1 MSATTGTRPAGI
13 DELEYRPKTIP
24 RLLGYMIGGPR
35 KTKFAIGVALRVV
48 ALLGLTAIPFIMG
61 SGMNVITDGGDKSDL
76 NPWGVAGLVAGG
88 VYLLFSFLSDRMFS
102 RMASQGLF
110 ELNIDMF
117 SNLQSLSMGFFF
129 SNPPGELS
137 SNVTNDAEVV
147 SLFFTNAVS
156 QIIRAFVQIFMI
168 LIVMTFMNWRLTVVA
183 LITVPA
189 LFGAVYLVA
198 RIASP
203 AFAKLQDVL
212 GDVSAFQEETLSGHK
227 VIISKERHDWAMEA
241 HEVEIAEAHRVGS
254 RAFLASLM
262 QFPATQMLSL
272 MQNVLV
278 LLAGTFM
285 VINGKADVG
294 TVMAFSSYSALL
306 SSPLA
311 QIANLVTTTLNAS
324 AGGER
329 VLRIV
334 DEQPDVGDA
343 PDAVE
348 YEFKGGRIQ
357 FEHVDFG
364 YVPGSLVLRDNTFD
378 VAPGESIGIC
388 GPTGAGKSTLI
399 NILTR
404 YYEIDGGRILI
415 DGQDLISLTRESL
428 RKQIG
433 VVLQEAFLFTD
444 TVMNNLR
451 YAREGA
457 TEADAI
463 EAAKKANAH
472 GFISALPDGYET
484 LLTERGSNLS
494 QGQRQMITIARAMVA
509 EPKMMI
515 LDEATSNV
523 DTRTEKLIQDGM
535 RALMDDKTSF
545 SIAHRLA
552 TIRSSSRIMVLNG
565 GVIEEMASHD
575 ELMAQRGF
583 YHALYMSQFKGKGP
597 DGESDAE
604 TMRDFVST

>member
-1 MSATTGTRPAGI
+1 MSASTTPPAAGI
-13 DELEYRPKTIP
+13 DELEYRPNTIP
-24 RLLGYMIGGPR
+24 RLLGYMIGGPKR
-35 KTKFAIGVALRVV
+35 AKFALAVALRVV
-48 ALLGLTAIPFIMG
+48 ALVGLTAIPFIMG
-61 SGMNVITDGGDKSDL
+61 NGMNIITEGGDRSDL
-76 NPWGVAGLVAGG
+76 NPWGFAGLIAGG
-88 VYLLFSFLSDRMFS
+88 IYLFFSLLSDRMFS

-117 SNLQSLSMGFFF
+117 SNLQRLSMGFFF

-147 SLFFTNAVS
+147 SLFYTNAVS

-168 LIVMTFMNWRLTVVA
+168 LMVMVLMNWQLTVVA
-183 LITVPA
+183 LVTVP
-189 LFGAVYLVA
+189 LLLGAVYLVA

-203 AFAKLQDVL
+203 AFAKLQEAL

-227 VIISKERHDWAMEA
+227 VIISKGRHEWAKEA
-241 HEVEIAEAHRVGS
+241 HVTEIAEAHRVGS

-272 MQNVLV
+272 LQNVLV

-285 VINGKADVG
+285 VINGKTDVG

-334 DEQPDVGDA
+334 DEEPQVGDA

-348 YEFKGGRIQ
+348 YEFRGGRIQ

-404 YYEIDGGRILI
+404 YYEIDSGRILI
-415 DGQDLISLTRESL
+415 DGQDLSTLTQESL

-444 TVMNNLR
+444 TVMNNLL

-457 TEADAI
+457 TPEDAI
-463 EAAKKANAH
+463 AAAKKANAH
-472 GFISALPDGYET
+472 DFITALPNGYDT
-484 LLTERGSNLS
+484 MLTERGANLS

-552 TIRSSSRIMVLNG
+552 TIRGSSRIMVLNG

-575 ELMAQRGF
+575 DLMAAKGF
-583 YHALYMSQFKGKGP
+583 YYALYMSQFKGKGP
-597 DGESDAE
+597 SDGTDHTAG
-604 TMRDFVST
+604 FVST

>member
-1 MSATTGTRPAGI
+1 VSAETTTHAAGI
-13 DELEYRPKTIP
+13 DELEYRPQTIP
-24 RLLGYMIGGPR
+24 RLLGYMIGGPKR
-35 KTKFAIGVALRVV
+35 AKFAAAVALRVV
-48 ALLGLTAIPFIMG
+48 ALVGLTAIPFIMG
-61 SGMNVITDGGDKSDL
+61 SGMNVITDGGDRADL
-76 NPWGVAGLVAGG
+76 TPWGVAGLVAGG
-88 VYLLFSFLSDRMFS
+88 IYLFFSFLSDRMFS

-110 ELNIDMF
+110 ELNVDMF
-117 SNLQSLSMGFFF
+117 TNLQRLSMGFFF

-147 SLFFTNAVS
+147 SLFYTNAVS

-168 LIVMTFMNWRLTVVA
+168 LVVMVLMNWRLTVVA
-183 LITVPA
+183 LVTVP
-189 LFGAVYLVA
+189 LLLGAVYLVA
-198 RIASP
+198 RVASP

-227 VIISKERHDWAMEA
+227 VIISKERHGWAKEA
-241 HEVEIAEAHRVGS
+241 HVAEITEAHRIGS

-272 MQNVLV
+272 LQNVLV

-311 QIANLVTTTLNAS
+311 QIANLITTTLNAS

-334 DEQPDVGDA
+334 DERPQVGDA
-343 PDAVE
+343 PDAVD
-348 YEFKGGRIQ
+348 YEFRGGRIQ

-404 YYEIDGGRILI
+404 YYEIDSGRILI
-415 DGQDLISLTRESL
+415 DGQDLGTLTQESL

-444 TVMNNLR
+444 TVMKS
-451 YAREGA
+451 A
-457 TEADAI
+457 ADDHDRPGDGGRA
-463 EAAKKANAH
+463 EDDDPRRGDQQRRHPH
-472 GFISALPDGYET
+472 GET
-484 LLTERGSNLS
+484 DPGRHAGTHG
-494 QGQRQMITIARAMVA
+494 RQ
-509 EPKMMI
+509 
-515 LDEATSNV
+515 
-523 DTRTEKLIQDGM
+523 
-535 RALMDDKTSF
+535 
-545 SIAHRLA
+545 
-552 TIRSSSRIMVLNG
+552 
-565 GVIEEMASHD
+565 D
-575 ELMAQRGF
+575 ELLDRPPPRDDPRLQPHHGAQRRSDRG
-583 YHALYMSQFKGKGP
+583 
-597 DGESDAE
+597 DG
-604 TMRDFVST
+604 VP

>member
-1 MSATTGTRPAGI
+1 MSSETKAPAAGI
-13 DELEYRPKTIP
+13 DDLEYRPKTVP
-24 RLLGYMIGGPR
+24 RLLGYMIGGPKR
-35 KTKFAIGVALRVV
+35 GPFAVAVVLRII
-48 ALLGLTAIPFIMG
+48 ALLGLTAIPFVMG
-61 SGMNVITDGGDKSDL
+61 NGMNIITDGGERSDL
-76 NPWGVAGLVAGG
+76 TPWGIAGLVAGA
-88 VYLLFSFLSDRMFS
+88 VYLLFSFFSDRMFS
-102 RMASQGLF
+102 RLASQALY

-117 SNLQSLSMGFFF
+117 TNLQSLSMGFFF

-147 SLFFTNAVS
+147 SLFYTNAVS

-168 LIVMTFMNWRLTVVA
+168 LIVMFFMNWRLTIVA
-183 LITVPA
+183 LVTVP
-189 LFGAVYLVA
+189 LLLGAVYLVA
-198 RIASP
+198 RVASP

-227 VIISKERHDWAMEA
+227 VIISKERHDWAKDAHATEISEA
-241 HEVEIAEAHRVGS
+241 HQVGS

-272 MQNVLV
+272 LQNVLV

-329 VLRIV
+329 VFRIV
-334 DEQPDVGDA
+334 DEQPLVGDA

-404 YYEIDGGRILI
+404 YYEIDSGRILI
-415 DGQDLISLTRESL
+415 DGQDLSTLTQDSL

-457 TEADAI
+457 TEEDAI
-463 EAAKKANAH
+463 AAAKQANAH
-472 GFISALPDGYET
+472 DFITALPEGYDT
-484 LLTERGSNLS
+484 MLTERGANLS
-494 QGQRQMITIARAMVA
+494 QGQRQMVTIARAMVA

-523 DTRTEKLIQDGM
+523 DTRTEKLIQDGI
-535 RALMDDKTSF
+535 RVLMNDKTSF

-552 TIRSSSRIMVLNG
+552 TIRDSSRIMVLNG
-565 GVIEEMASHD
+565 GAIEELAPHD
-575 ELMAQRGF
+575 DLMDAKGF
-583 YHALYMSQFKGKGP
+583 YYALYMSQFKGKGP
-597 DGESDAE
+597 GGDVGPVSAN
-604 TMRDFVST
+604 FVST

>member
-1 MSATTGTRPAGI
+1 VSAEAGSHAAGI

-35 KTKFAIGVALRVV
+35 KGKFAIAVALRVV

-61 SGMNVITDGGDKSDL
+61 SGMNVITEGGDASDL

-88 VYLLFSFLSDRMFS
+88 VYLFFSFLSDRMFS
-102 RMASQGLF
+102 RMASQGLY

-147 SLFFTNAVS
+147 SLFYTNAVS

-168 LIVMTFMNWRLTVVA
+168 LIVMTLMNWQLTVVA
-183 LITVPA
+183 LITVP
-189 LFGAVYLVA
+189 LLLGAVYLVA

-227 VIISKERHDWAMEA
+227 VIISKERHDWAMDA
-241 HEVEIAEAHRVGS
+241 HEVEITEAHRVGS

-285 VINGKADVG
+285 VINGKTDVG

-378 VAPGESIGIC
+378 VEPGESIGIC

-415 DGQDLISLTRESL
+415 DGQDLSSLTQESL

-457 TEADAI
+457 TEQDAI
-463 EAAKKANAH
+463 AAAKRANAH
-472 GFISALPDGYET
+472 DFIMALPNGYET
-484 LLTERGSNLS
+484 LLTERGANLS

-523 DTRTEKLIQDGM
+523 DTRTEQLIQEGM

-552 TIRSSSRIMVLNG
+552 TIRGSSRIMVLNG

-575 ELMAQRGF
+575 DLMAARGF
-583 YHALYMSQFKGKGP
+583 YYALYMSQFKGKGP
-597 DGESDAE
+597 DGGADAD

>member
-1 MSATTGTRPAGI
+1 MSDSTNPVAGI
-13 DELEYRPKTIP
+13 DELEYRPRTIP
-24 RLLGYMIGGPR
+24 RLLGYMIGGPKR
-35 KTKFAIGVALRVV
+35 ATFALAVVVRIV

-61 SGMNVITDGGDKSDL
+61 SGMNVITDGGDKADL
-76 NPWGVAGLVAGG
+76 TPWGIAGLIAGG
-88 VYLLFSFLSDRMFS
+88 VYLFFSLLSDRMFS

-110 ELNIDMF
+110 ELNVDMF
-117 SNLQSLSMGFFF
+117 SNLQTLSMGFFF

-147 SLFFTNAVS
+147 SLFYTNAVS
-156 QIIRAFVQIFMI
+156 QIIRAVVQIFMI
-168 LIVMTFMNWRLTVVA
+168 LIVMVVMNWRLTVVA
-183 LITVPA
+183 LVTVP
-189 LFGAVYLVA
+189 LLLGAVYLVA
-198 RIASP
+198 RVASP

-227 VIISKERHDWAMEA
+227 VIISKGRHGWARDA
-241 HEVEIAEAHRVGS
+241 HVAEITEAHRIGS

-272 MQNVLV
+272 LQNVLV

-334 DEQPDVGDA
+334 DERPEVADA
-343 PDAVE
+343 SDAVD
-348 YEFKGGRIQ
+348 YEFGGGRIQ
-357 FEHVDFG
+357 FENVDFG

-404 YYEIDGGRILI
+404 YYEIDSGRILI
-415 DGQDLISLTRESL
+415 DGQDLSTLTQESL

-444 TVMNNLR
+444 TVMNNLL

-457 TEADAI
+457 TPDEAVA
-463 EAAKKANAH
+463 AAKKANAH
-472 GFISALPDGYET
+472 DFISALPDGYET
-484 LLTERGSNLS
+484 MLTERGANLS

-509 EPKMMI
+509 DPKMMI

-552 TIRSSSRIMVLNG
+552 TIRDSSRIMVLNG
-565 GVIEEMASHD
+565 GAIEEMASHD
-575 ELMAQRGF
+575 ELMAERGF
-583 YHALYMSQFKGKGP
+583 YYALYMSQFKGKGP
-597 DGESDAE
+597 GDNADQA
-604 TMRDFVST
+604 TVDFAST

>member
-1 MSATTGTRPAGI
+1 MSARSVPPAPGI
-13 DELEYRPKTIP
+13 EDLEYRPGTIP
-24 RLLGYMIGGPR
+24 RLLGYMIGGPKR
-35 KTKFAIGVALRVV
+35 AEFAAAVALRIV

-61 SGMNVITDGGDKSDL
+61 NGMNVITDGGDRADL
-76 NPWGVAGLVAGG
+76 TPWGVAGLIAGG
-88 VYLLFSFLSDRMFS
+88 VYLFFSFLSDRMFS

-110 ELNIDMF
+110 ELNVDMF
-117 SNLQSLSMGFFF
+117 TNLQRLSMGFFF

-147 SLFFTNAVS
+147 SLFYTNAVS
-156 QIIRAFVQIFMI
+156 QIIRAFVQIMMI
-168 LIVMTFMNWRLTVVA
+168 LVVMVFMNWRLTVVA
-183 LITVPA
+183 LVTVP
-189 LFGAVYLVA
+189 LLLGAVYLVA

-203 AFAKLQDVL
+203 AFARLQDVL
-212 GDVSAFQEETLSGHK
+212 GDVSSFQEETLSGHK
-227 VIISKERHDWAMEA
+227 VIISKERHEWARDA
-241 HEVEIAEAHRVGS
+241 HVTEIAEAHRVGS

-272 MQNVLV
+272 LQNVLV
-278 LLAGTFM
+278 LVAGTFM

-311 QIANLVTTTLNAS
+311 QIANLITTTLNAS

-334 DEQPDVGDA
+334 DEQPEVGDA
-343 PDAVE
+343 PDAVD
-348 YEFKGGRIQ
+348 YEFRGGRIQ

-378 VAPGESIGIC
+378 VAAGESIGIC

-404 YYEIDGGRILI
+404 YYEIDAGRILV
-415 DGQDLISLTRESL
+415 DGQDLRTLTQESL

-444 TVMNNLR
+444 TVMNNLL

-457 TEADAI
+457 TPDEAIA
-463 EAAKKANAH
+463 AAKRANAH
-472 GFISALPDGYET
+472 DFIVALPQGYDT
-484 LLTERGSNLS
+484 LLTERGANLS

-552 TIRSSSRIMVLNG
+552 TIRDSSRIMVLNG

-575 ELMAQRGF
+575 ELMAKRGF
-583 YHALYMSQFKGKGP
+583 YYALYMSQFKGKGP
-597 DGESDAE
+597 GDDAE
-604 TMRDFVST
+604 AASTDFVST